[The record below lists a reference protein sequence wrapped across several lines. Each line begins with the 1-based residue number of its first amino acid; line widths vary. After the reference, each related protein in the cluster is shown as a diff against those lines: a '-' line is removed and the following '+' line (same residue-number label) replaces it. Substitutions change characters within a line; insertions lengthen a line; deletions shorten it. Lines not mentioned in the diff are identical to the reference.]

1 MFVALRLCAVCLV
14 LPRAVVRLCAPATLS
29 PREEGATV
37 LVEAL
42 FGSERSARAFARQDM
57 STNDLAATF
66 DLREGSTRFKEMTYG
81 EFYSMLKNETYYG
94 SYVLKDDRKDTELQA
109 KILKEILM
117 PEFYHE
123 VAELEGIELI

>member
-1 MFVALRLCAVCLV
+1 
-14 LPRAVVRLCAPATLS
+14 
-29 PREEGATV
+29 
-37 LVEAL
+37 
-42 FGSERSARAFARQDM
+42 
-57 STNDLAATF
+57 
-66 DLREGSTRFKEMTYG
+66 MTYG